1 MLHNLFH
8 TYSILYQSS
17 CEGGGNPYV
26 PLTIGY
32 LRDDLSHSSTIGEQ
46 ASSLTHRTSGNGDTY
61 SDTQCQYLFVD
72 NNQLIDNSNNPVF
85 NPYAQSNIQKSQ
97 CGFSNY
103 SWQAYNTGSYCHNGN
118 SVQEGNMCFQTIL
131 DSTCVFDSG
140 SSNAVT
146 LVYQLVDF
154 VNIYNEFD
162 NSSQQLVY
170 VHPTS
175 GSVCAG
181 FCHFQHVDLT
191 AIQFVEC
198 CQVPSGQLNV
208 VGLGLIPIHMVHV
221 YKEVFDLSCNPK
233 VAHDNCLQDC
243 VAFECHGMLYDKY
256 MYKII
261 DNLIDKV
268 NHVDET
274 DQVNGPISLSSHGSD
289 GSVKCQDIC
298 PIPNA
303 IGGHL
308 GGSDLDSD
316 LSVSHNFNIT
326 DKVRGFLSR
335 SSGEFSF
342 TGPDR
347 DLVTISTIP
356 QCFQIAEIIR
366 GTGLPNYRQ
375 ARIPLRSG
383 LNVQVWEYRLRDY
396 PDKFLLQYLKFGFPL
411 SLTDPTSLHNVDNF
425 G

>member
-8 TYSILYQSS
+8 TYSILCKSS
-17 CEGGGNPYV
+17 CEGGGVHYV
-26 PLTIGY
+26 PLTNGY
-32 LRDDLSHSSTIGEQ
+32 LRDDLSHSSTIGKQ
-46 ASSLTHRTSGNGDTY
+46 ASSPTHRTSGIGDTC

-72 NNQLIDNSNNPVF
+72 NTQLIDKSSNPVF
-85 NPYAQSNIQKSQ
+85 NPYAQSIVQKSQ
-97 CGFSNY
+97 RGFNNY
-103 SWQAYNTGSYCHNGN
+103 SCQAYNMGSYYYNGN
-118 SVQEGNMCFQTIL
+118 SVQKGNVCFQTIL
-131 DSTCVFDSG
+131 DSTCVCDSG
-140 SSNAVT
+140 SANAGT

-162 NSSQQLVY
+162 NSSHHLVY
-170 VHPTS
+170 VHHTS

-191 AIQFVEC
+191 AIKFVEC
-198 CQVPSGQLNV
+198 CQVPSGQLNI
-208 VGLGLIPIHMVHV
+208 VGSGLIPIHMVHV
-221 YKEVFDLSCNPK
+221 YKEVSDLSYNPK
-233 VAHDNCLQDC
+233 VAHDNYLQDC
-243 VAFECHGMLYDKY
+243 MAFERHGILYDEY

-268 NHVDET
+268 NHIDKTNQVD
-274 DQVNGPISLSSHGSD
+274 VPVSLSSHGSD
-289 GSVKCQDIC
+289 ASVKCQEIC
-298 PIPNA
+298 PVPNG

-308 GGSDLDSD
+308 VGSDRDSD
-316 LSVSHNFNIT
+316 LSVSYDFNIA
-326 DKVRGFLSR
+326 DKVRGFLNH

-347 DLVTISTIP
+347 DLITISTIP

-383 LNVQVWEYRLRDY
+383 LN
-396 PDKFLLQYLKFGFPL
+396 LQA
-411 SLTDPTSLHNVDNF
+411 
-425 G
+425 